1 LPIKQINEN
10 RQARSEA
17 FDQLHLKFTKQLRHY
32 VRQCDNLQVEIE
44 EREILR
50 SKLVNISMEIKNRL
64 EQDYTQSLEKADEEA
79 KLPIDKILGFFK
91 QFSLGDKQAT
101 ALYLLDEINHAMH
114 AQNGPMDHENNQATV
129 LDEHSVK
136 MLTQILKQ
144 SLVDD
149 DKMKFIHPIG
159 KFSTDDMEENLLDND
174 KLSELKIETPA
185 KDSPRNQLRQDLNQ
199 LSVYSSISLDT
210 LPNES
215 SLVAQE
221 AIVTPHQPPIPEKP
235 SLKPKPSA
243 HRKVKKNVTSELPP
257 KPPLT
262 TTLYSIKEKNLV
274 DEFFKY
280 VDERSKSN
288 YPLAETKRYL
298 SSIQRDFE
306 ASIDELFPDL
316 KLNFQALL
324 KEPFNENSLD
334 DIHHKLEVISLQQPL
349 TQMEV
354 SQQENTDKMVRNAP
368 TVLQDLIFR
377 QSLDAILAGTDAIRG
392 LQENCA
398 LVAENAI
405 HTVKQFLF
413 IGFCS

>member
-79 KLPIDKILGFFK
+79 KLPIDKILAFFK

-101 ALYLLDEINHAMH
+101 ALYLLDEINQAMH
-114 AQNGPMDHENNQATV
+114 AQNEPMDHENNKATV

-174 KLSELKIETPA
+174 KLSELKIETP
-185 KDSPRNQLRQDLNQ
+185 KDSPRNQIRPSHQDLNQ

-210 LPNES
+210 LPNET

-243 HRKVKKNVTSELPP
+243 HRKVKKNVTTELPP

-262 TTLYSIKEKNLV
+262 TTIYSIKEKNLV
-274 DEFFKY
+274 DEFFKF
-280 VDERSKSN
+280 VDEKSKSN

-298 SSIQRDFE
+298 STIQRDFE

-316 KLNFQALL
+316 KLTFQALL

-334 DIHHKLEVISLQQPL
+334 DMNHKLEVISLQQPL

-354 SQQENTDKMVRNAP
+354 SQQENVDKIVNNAR
-368 TVLQDLIFR
+368 TGLQDVIFR

-405 HTVKQFLF
+405 HTVNQNYFPVL
-413 IGFCS
+413 